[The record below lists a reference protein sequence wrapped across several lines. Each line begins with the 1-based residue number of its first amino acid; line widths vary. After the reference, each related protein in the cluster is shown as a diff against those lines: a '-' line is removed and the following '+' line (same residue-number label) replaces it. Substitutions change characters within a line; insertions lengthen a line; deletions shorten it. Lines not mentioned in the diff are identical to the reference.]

1 MPKYRRDRINDAV
14 TRELSEIV
22 RDAKDPRISDF
33 FITINSAQ
41 VTGDLKFATVYYST
55 LSDTSPD
62 EEKELKKG
70 LKSAA
75 PFMRSRLAERLNLR
89 VTPEL
94 TFKRDD
100 GVKHGADISALLHK
114 ISEERETRG
123 DSFDKITEEEEA

>member
-55 LSDTSPD
+55 LADTSPD

-100 GVKHGADISALLHK
+100 GVKHGADISALLNK
-114 ISEERETRG
+114 IP
-123 DSFDKITEEEEA
+123 KTEPL